1 MRQRNQFYLEHRQK
15 HGRGGSIYLL
25 DQYAERK
32 GFVAGDNGRIGQ
44 SSVHLEDCGLLVWI
58 WDRALS
64 EEAFLSRLLT
74 RLLKL
79 LLSSSKGLLIRT
91 WWPRRF
97 DREELDVDL
106 LSTKLVHASHLLCSF
121 VDVHIG
127 CSLGRIWA

>member
-1 MRQRNQFYLEHRQK
+1 MRRCNQFYLEHRQI
-15 HGRGGSIYLL
+15 HGCRGSIYLL

-32 GFVAGDNGRIGQ
+32 GFVASDNGRIGQ

-58 WDRALS
+58 WDRGLS

-79 LLSSSKGLLIRT
+79 LLSSSKGLLIRI

-97 DREELDVDL
+97 DREEFDVDL
-106 LSTKLVHASHLLCSF
+106 LSKKSVYASHLLCSF
-121 VDVHIG
+121 VDLHIV